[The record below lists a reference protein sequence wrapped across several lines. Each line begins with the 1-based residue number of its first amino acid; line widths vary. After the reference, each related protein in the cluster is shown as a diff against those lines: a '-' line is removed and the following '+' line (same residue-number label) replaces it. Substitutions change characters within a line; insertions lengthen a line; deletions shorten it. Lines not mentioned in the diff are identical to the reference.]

1 MSMAVVN
8 STRWLAW
15 QAREAMI
22 FARKVLPTPGIAD
35 DDDVGALLEKLQIH
49 QSQDAA
55 FQLGSTLMMTELEAV
70 DRGAGAETGETK
82 AALDGTAVSGFQFA
96 IGERF
101 QGSCETEVFGGGISQ
116 NLIQLLAHRREA
128 ELIQFL
134 M

>member
-1 MSMAVVN
+1 
-8 STRWLAW
+8 
-15 QAREAMI
+15 MI

-96 IGERF
+96 NGERF
-101 QGSCETEVFGGGISQ
+101 QGSSSRRGWCWGGVV
-116 NLIQLLAHRREA
+116 AV
-128 ELIQFL
+128 
-134 M
+134 